1 MRTRADPGA
10 KFIWGNKG
18 RNAMKK
24 KIRYAVAGLG
34 HIAQINFSGNCSARG
49 NQTTAGLRI
58 RWDIAFAANG

>member
-1 MRTRADPGA
+1 
-10 KFIWGNKG
+10 
-18 RNAMKK
+18 MKK
-24 KIRYAVAGLG
+24 KIPYAVAGLG